1 MFKKPMFKSKIFE
14 LKNYYY
20 EKCRNFNISVLI
32 SPLYILIALIFLPFL
47 IIYKK
52 IKDVDIVYVDTSRIG
67 HFVIDSSRYLAL
79 SEKLKR
85 NLLIFFQ
92 KENCSNI
99 FFYNKIRS
107 INKTTSN
114 FFLCSIFF
122 LITTF
127 NLKINLSKIKNRNK
141 FEDWD
146 IFENLNLIDFNEEEK
161 KIGDDILKK
170 EFGINNKQ
178 KFVCL
183 LVRDGKYLNDSLSE
197 YEYRNYD
204 INKFTNACVQLNN
217 LGYKVIRMGNSTE
230 KKINETDK
238 IIDYSHSKV
247 KSDFLDFYILSKC
260 EFAISTTF
268 GLDTIPFIFNKPIGY
283 LSLSL
288 GFIYLGNKNAIYL
301 PTKFKYLDKKTVSL
315 SEMFS
320 TQIAFTNH
328 KSYFNK
334 IGVTPVPISSK
345 DINKFVIECY
355 ELFILKKRMNY
366 NTKITKKFWDKFEK
380 NYPDKFYNSLYKK
393 VKFERKCEISFN
405 FIRENEN
412 IFF

>member
-1 MFKKPMFKSKIFE
+1 MFKSKIFE

-217 LGYKVIRMGNSTE
+217 LGYKVIRMGSSTE